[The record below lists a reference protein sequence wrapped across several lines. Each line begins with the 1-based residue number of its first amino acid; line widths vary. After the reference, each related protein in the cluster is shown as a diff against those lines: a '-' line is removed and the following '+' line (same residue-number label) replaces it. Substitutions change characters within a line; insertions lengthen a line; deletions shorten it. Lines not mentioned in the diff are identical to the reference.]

1 MIAQKE
7 WNFHRQGGGNFAGE
21 NGSFLYNVYKE
32 PGGKAE
38 CRDAAETKP
47 SPRGEGA
54 ERSEADEV
62 ERGGQSRPIYAKI
75 PGEKSRFY
83 LTARMRCGNM
93 ITPLLRGLFFVP
105 TSRARPATPREAK

>member
-1 MIAQKE
+1 MNAPRHCHSLIA
-7 WNFHRQGGGNFAGE
+7 
-21 NGSFLYNVYKE
+21 
-32 PGGKAE
+32 KAR
-38 CRDAAETKP
+38 CHLISLLAQTA
-47 SPRGEGA
+47 SPRGEAYGRGKKQNHCRKA
-54 ERSEADEV
+54 NGRSKG
-62 ERGGQSRPIYAKI
+62 RTPQSRPIYAKI